1 MASAVAS
8 ASPTI
13 FESLPARPPTPP
25 REAQHDPEASAKA
38 AATRASVF
46 EPDHSLQTPPNANTA
61 AINGGSSRSNIG
73 SSRLRKKVEWS
84 AHTDYK
90 DAVSYNDTSKPGKL
104 SPPSAPP
111 SAQSKPVKGI
121 LKPSS
126 SPLPPINPL
135 GGPTNGHATQTN
147 IIEMLDSTIK
157 QLAGADRHSR
167 LDAYMMLARA
177 LKASNNLP
185 DRVALQDKMSLFM
198 QFIQRDVNAKGDNA
212 GPDTSLI
219 NHALSL
225 LATFL
230 QFPAIAS
237 TLTAD
242 FGIFIVDHA
251 TRCFEDESV
260 PKDVVRH
267 LMQVVAFQNFSAKVM
282 TSERVGRLI
291 LALHRIENH
300 MTGKGIIMSRIHI
313 YKRLVKQCR
322 VHMITHT
329 DWIKDLFTDLLSSI
343 KEIRT
348 QAVALGSEAGF
359 SLRSEKQ
366 LMLKATEIFQSTYE
380 NETYIEFYIKKLQD
394 LIKDRQTS
402 ATVPQTWGVIVLF
415 LRCPLDRWQHYG
427 PWLTLVQSAFN
438 MADATT
444 KQEANFAW
452 NRYIYLSILDTKIS
466 PKALGTLCQPLLSQ
480 LKRKTNPKQPQEALR
495 LRNIVIGGICNL
507 FYYAFAPGNEKYP
520 PSMVWDVAVQPI
532 VNLLISLDG
541 KADMPKDCLIQ
552 AANLVEGLLDV
563 SVPKVW
569 RADRI
574 LDVSLPSPS
583 ELPAIDS
590 KWTRRHSDKILPFIT
605 PILEKSIMS
614 LSDQE
619 GSAFKLWQAFVG
631 SIAAASAK
639 DIKMSDETSKF
650 LAAAFGLLSKLWSKG
665 VPEDATPEDCG
676 AFLNSIKAFVS
687 VLIQKLGVL
696 PFSEKRFSATVSD
709 TFEPIATPSQG
720 SERTQHADGV
730 VRVPLHHLF
739 IIFSSAPPGIGDG
752 DALAQFFQ
760 AVLQPFFKDRTPK
773 GRTDLSKELLQLI
786 PRNALCPWG
795 PWMLAAQNM
804 CLPQD
809 KLVSAPNGSSV
820 DVGHSLG
827 PSYRDMV
834 LLLERGLSDFPN
846 LPLRHWH
853 GLFNAISVHSI
864 QQIGHAGQ
872 TLALLEPLAKS
883 IMEQYFA
890 QSTMESDALSVTAL
904 KAVSALLLAAQP
916 ARDAQAIN
924 SARQRLW
931 GTPISASRNSTGDAF
946 DAMYKLCNRVLEL
959 IYAKLP
965 LEDDSEVSKVIDAV
979 TKFLQA
985 SFPTAQLRVLA
996 NIQSGL
1002 CPIIQDEAE
1011 KWADN
1016 KSQLTSMVR
1025 YISSTDC
1032 EEVS

>member
-25 REAQHDPEASAKA
+25 REAQHDSEAAAKA
-38 AATRASVF
+38 AATRASTF
-46 EPDHSLQTPPNANTA
+46 EPGQSLQTPPNANSIA
-61 AINGGSSRSNIG
+61 PNGGSSRSNIG

-90 DAVSYNDTSKPGKL
+90 DAVAFNEANKSGKP

-111 SAQSKPVKGI
+111 SVQSKPVKGI

-135 GGPTNGHATQTN
+135 GGPSNGHATQTN

-198 QFIQRDVNAKGDNA
+198 QFIQRDVNAKGDNS
-212 GPDTSLI
+212 GLDTSLI

-242 FGIFIVDHA
+242 FGIFIIDHA
-251 TRCFEDESV
+251 SRSFEDDSV

-267 LMQVVAFQNFSAKVM
+267 LMQVVAFQNFGAKVM

-348 QAVALGSEAGF
+348 QAVSLGSEAGF

-380 NETYIEFYIKKLQD
+380 NETYIEFYIKKLQE

-402 ATVPQTWGVIVLF
+402 STVPQVWGVIVLF

-438 MADATT
+438 MADAAT
-444 KQEANFAW
+444 KQEANLAW

-480 LKRKTNPKQPQEALR
+480 LKRKTNPKQPQEALK

-541 KADMPKDCLIQ
+541 KPDMPADCLIQ
-552 AANLVEGLLDV
+552 AARLVEGLLDV
-563 SVPKVW
+563 SIPKVW

-574 LDVSLPSPS
+574 LDTVLPCPE

-619 GSAFKLWQAFVG
+619 GHAFKLWQAFVG

-639 DIKMSDETSKF
+639 DIKMADETSKF

-665 VPEDATPEDCG
+665 VPADATEENG
-676 AFLNSIKAFVS
+676 VAFLNSIKAFVS

-696 PFSEKRFSATVSD
+696 PFSEKRFSATISD

-720 SERTQHADGV
+720 SERTQPADGV

-739 IIFSSAPPGIGDG
+739 IIFSSAPPGINDG
-752 DALAQFFQ
+752 DALSDFFQ
-760 AVLQPFFKDRTPK
+760 AVFRPFFKDRTPK
-773 GRTDLSKELLQLI
+773 ARTDLSKELLQLL

-795 PWMLAAQNM
+795 PWILAAQNM

-809 KLVSAPNGSSV
+809 KPLNAATGSSV
-820 DVGHSLG
+820 DTGYLLG

-846 LPLRHWH
+846 LPSKHWC
-853 GLFNAISVHSI
+853 GLFNVLSAHSI
-864 QQIGHAGQ
+864 QQIGYAGQ
-872 TLALLEPLAKS
+872 TLAILEPLAKS
-883 IMEQYFA
+883 IMEQYFTQTA
-890 QSTMESDALSVTAL
+890 SETKGSFGSALQ
-904 KAVSALLLAAQP
+904 AVSSLLLVAQP
-916 ARDAQAIN
+916 ARDAQAIS

-931 GTPISASRNSTGDAF
+931 GTPIVASRNNTGEAF
-946 DAMYKLCNRVLEL
+946 DATYKLCNRVLEV
-959 IYAKLP
+959 IYEKLSG
-965 LEDDSEVSKVIDAV
+965 DDDAEVCNAINSV
-979 TKFLQA
+979 TKFLEV
-985 SFPTAQLRVLA
+985 SFAVAQLRVLM
-996 NIQSGL
+996 NIQNGVCL
-1002 CPIIQDEAE
+1002 VIQDDME
-1011 KWADN
+1011 KLSDD
-1016 KSQLTSMVR
+1016 KSPLTLAVSFVFLWYCR
-1025 YISSTDC
+1025 AIS
-1032 EEVS
+1032 